1 MSLPQSFRAGDS
13 LEWVEPPALS
23 VAAPTWTLAG
33 YLRKGTAGITVTGTA
48 RADGG
53 WDMALTATQTAAMG
67 AGIWSYQAL
76 AANGAARTTLDT
88 RTTEVLAS
96 LAYTGTPA
104 TFDGRSEAEVELAEV
119 RAAIRTLITGGVA
132 QYTIGTRTAT
142 KLDLPKL
149 MERESNLKAI
159 VARERA
165 AARLAAGLGD
175 SRNLFVRFG

>member
-1 MSLPQSFRAGDS
+1 M
-13 LEWVEPPALS
+13 
-23 VAAPTWTLAG
+23 
-33 YLRKGTAGITVTGTA
+33 
-48 RADGG
+48 
-53 WDMALTATQTAAMG
+53 
-67 AGIWSYQAL
+67 
-76 AANGAARTTLDT
+76 
-88 RTTEVLAS
+88 LAS

-119 RAAIRTLITGGVA
+119 RAAIRGLITGGVA

-175 SRNLFVRFG
+175 PRNLLVRFG